1 MFTLSHLVARATS
14 LKDDSVHR
22 DLPENSQVH
31 LAGPRDAL
39 SLPFLMSCLAQV
51 ALRGAGLEEG
61 VPGASSGLT

>member
-1 MFTLSHLVARATS
+1 M
-14 LKDDSVHR
+14 KDDTAHR

-61 VPGASSGLT
+61 VPGASSGPT